1 MRELPPGVSSWMRD
15 PMGIADR
22 ILEWLLREVKLP
34 ISVIQDH
41 MAEMD
46 QDKDC
51 CISVAELVIWLKDF
65 NDHTE
70 E

>member
-1 MRELPPGVSSWMRD
+1 
-15 PMGIADR
+15 MGIADR

-51 CISVAELVIWLKDF
+51 CISVAELVIWLKNF